1 MYDLFDTVSCADDFP
16 RYRKLHWSQP
26 WPGIIP
32 SPHTL
37 VILLISGKPRMSALV
52 NFKFWHILCFLYG
65 MFLSQRFASL
75 ALLKSWLDLK
85 SDMKRRQNY
94 IALYI
99 FLRHIRK
106 AWRAC
111 FGFKV
116 RCKVSAKVL
125 FAFMSV
131 SGLVYP
137 IFVRRLW
144 VVGKAERWSH
154 HL

>member
-37 VILLISGKPRMSALV
+37 VIFLISSKARMSALV
-52 NFKFWHILCFLYG
+52 NFKFRHILWFSYG
-65 MFLSQRFASL
+65 MFLSLGFAYL
-75 ALLKSWLDLK
+75 AIVKSWLDLK
-85 SDMKRRQNY
+85 SDPKRRQNGV
-94 IALYI
+94 AFYI

-111 FGFKV
+111 FGCKV

-125 FAFMSV
+125 LNFMYV

-137 IFVRRLW
+137 IFTRRLW
-144 VVGKAERWSH
+144 VAGKAEGWSH
-154 HL
+154 QL

>member
-37 VILLISGKPRMSALV
+37 VIILISSKARMSVLV
-52 NFKFWHILCFLYG
+52 NFKFQHNLCFSYG
-65 MFLSQRFASL
+65 MFLSLGFAYL
-75 ALLKSWLDLK
+75 AIVKSWLDLK
-85 SDMKRRQNY
+85 SDLKRRQNY
-94 IALYI
+94 IAFYI

-116 RCKVSAKVL
+116 RFLQRFCLLLCMYQVL
-125 FAFMSV
+125 SILFLLEDY
-131 SGLVYP
+131 G
-137 IFVRRLW
+137 
-144 VVGKAERWSH
+144 
-154 HL
+154 